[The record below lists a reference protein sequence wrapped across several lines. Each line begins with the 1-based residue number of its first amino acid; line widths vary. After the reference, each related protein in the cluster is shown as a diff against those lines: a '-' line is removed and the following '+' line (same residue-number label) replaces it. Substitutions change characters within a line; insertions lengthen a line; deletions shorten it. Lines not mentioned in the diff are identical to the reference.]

1 MKKALKPIF
10 ILIISSFV
18 MFSIVSAE
26 TILLENEEV
35 IQGRIKQYSNTS
47 ILVGTP
53 KGEREI
59 PLAEIH
65 LIDYL
70 GSAKDYLK
78 ETAKPN
84 TYIIYL
90 KNGEIIHGIINQFT
104 NEIVTIESATGHGL
118 LQLPTSSINFI
129 TSKKS
134 RMVLNQ
140 RNAIGYIQ
148 KKSTLNS
155 GGGSRTYNSDQ
166 LSLKFFFDKEL
177 FGNALLAYGNASY
190 SGNDLS
196 IFAVSYRMGM
206 IFKKIQDINLY
217 YGGFL
222 GFMEIKDDSRGI
234 NGSGTTMGVFLGA
247 EIFFASL
254 PNFGFSGEI
263 GYETQSAGSYSAT
276 DLSISSFPTFSIHYY
291 F

>member
-1 MKKALKPIF
+1 MA
-10 ILIISSFV
+10 
-18 MFSIVSAE
+18 SAE
-26 TILLENEEV
+26 TILLESEEV

-47 ILVGTP
+47 ILLGTAA
-53 KGEREI
+53 GDREI
-59 PLAEIH
+59 PIAEIH

-70 GSAKDYLK
+70 GSAKDYQK
-78 ETAKPN
+78 ETSKPN

-90 KNGEIIHGIINQFT
+90 KNGEIINGIITQFT
-104 NEIVTIESATGHGL
+104 NEIVTVESSTGHGI

-134 RMVLNQ
+134 RMILNQ
-140 RNAIGYIQ
+140 RNAVGYIQ

-155 GGGSRTYNSDQ
+155 GSSSRTYNSDQ

-190 SGNDLS
+190 SGSDLS

-206 IFKKIQDINLY
+206 IFKRIQDINLY

-222 GFMEIKDDSRGI
+222 GFMEIKDDSMGV
-234 NGSGTTMGVFLGA
+234 NGSGTSMGIFAGA

-263 GYETQSAGSYSAT
+263 GYETQSAGSYNST